1 MENIRLNIDSGA
13 SSIVYIRDTFDDLF
27 PLLEKEKDVTVIIDK
42 NVDLYYGKIFEGYK
56 KIIIE
61 TSESNK
67 TLKVVDHII
76 GELLEMEVGRD
87 ALLLG
92 VGGGITT
99 DVTGFVASIY
109 KRGVKCAY
117 ISTSLLGQIDASF
130 GGKTGVNY
138 AGYKNIIG
146 VIKQPLFSYINT
158 SVLKTLPEREFR
170 SGLAE
175 MLKTFIIAD
184 RSAYQ
189 ICVDLFSEKDGYEKL
204 MENIPANEAF
214 NKLITTAVRTK
225 SWIVERDEKEKGERR
240 LLNLGHTFGH
250 AIEKC
255 SSKKDNI
262 LHGEAVAE
270 GLVISVAISN
280 KLEILSNE
288 DYRKIISDFDTIGL
302 PTKTNIPAESLLN
315 AILNDKKREGD
326 VLHFVLIQN
335 IGSAII
341 KNITIDE
348 IKGLYNDLC

>member
-189 ICVDLFSEKDGYEKL
+189 ICIDLFSEKDGYEKL

-341 KNITIDE
+341 NNITIDD